1 MAGLRYTGAVVAAAA
16 LAVAGCGGGA
26 GTVTG
31 EVTYDGSPVRTGY
44 VTFAPAD
51 GKGQM
56 AGAEIKDGKYR
67 AENVPVGPKVVK
79 VEASEGPAVSI
90 QTTADLERFSKENKG
105 KIGPDG
111 IVRTETVPADADGN
125 NQPYEVKAGEQ
136 ELKLTL
142 KKPAGKK

>member
-1 MAGLRYTGAVVAAAA
+1 MRGLFDARAVLAAAA
-16 LAVAGCGGGA
+16 LAAAGCGGGA

-31 EVTYDGSPVRTGY
+31 EVTYEGAPVRKGY

-51 GKGQM
+51 GKGAT
-56 AGAEIKDGKYR
+56 AGAEIKDGRYT
-67 AENVPVGPKVVK
+67 AEKVPPGEKVVK

-90 QTTADLERFSKENKG
+90 QTTEELERFSRENKG

-111 IVRTETVPADADGN
+111 IVRTETVPPDAVGN
-125 NQPYEVKAGEQ
+125 NQKYEVKAGSQ
-136 ELKLTL
+136 ELNLTL